1 MIYFLNLYFMYF
13 FHSDVLQENKR
24 EIDKEELRVSIF
36 MQNWFSRFY
45 HLYKNVLVP
54 HIVQCTSLNTLLL
67 KTPKTQWE
75 EKDLEKTREKE
86 KEKIEREIIS
96 KEMIVPI
103 FDGDRCLYL
112 SFKVWLSHLPVSLPD
127 SNLISSQMVSDDKLG
142 NKTFYGLR
150 KKFNN
155 YFLVTD

>member
-1 MIYFLNLYFMYF
+1 
-13 FHSDVLQENKR
+13 
-24 EIDKEELRVSIF
+24 
-36 MQNWFSRFY
+36 
-45 HLYKNVLVP
+45 
-54 HIVQCTSLNTLLL
+54 
-67 KTPKTQWE
+67 
-75 EKDLEKTREKE
+75 
-86 KEKIEREIIS
+86 
-96 KEMIVPI
+96 MIVPI

-155 YFLVTD
+155 FFWSQINRNIFLNTAYC

>member
-1 MIYFLNLYFMYF
+1 
-13 FHSDVLQENKR
+13 
-24 EIDKEELRVSIF
+24 
-36 MQNWFSRFY
+36 
-45 HLYKNVLVP
+45 
-54 HIVQCTSLNTLLL
+54 
-67 KTPKTQWE
+67 
-75 EKDLEKTREKE
+75 
-86 KEKIEREIIS
+86 
-96 KEMIVPI
+96 MIVPI